1 MKNLVSN
8 SKNVVSV
15 VSHRF
20 APVAAVG
27 AALALSAHGA
37 LAQQAGN
44 TIGGQ
49 VQTMAQEFSTTG
61 GFVGS
66 TAMYIASLI
75 CFVFGAWAF
84 WQSRQAENRDS
95 GMIAKGLAGLVLCGL
110 FVTGGSWINKAAQ
123 TSTGTDAA
131 ISSTA
136 GVVSFQ

>member
-1 MKNLVSN
+1 VKNLIFN
-8 SKNVVSV
+8 SKIVASVS
-15 VSHRF
+15 SRRF
-20 APVAAVG
+20 ASLASAG

-37 LAQQAGN
+37 LAQQASN

-66 TAMYIASLI
+66 TAMYVASLI

-95 GMIAKGLAGLVLCGL
+95 GMIAKGVAGLVLCGL
-110 FVTGGSWINKAAQ
+110 FVTGGAWINKAAQ
-123 TSTGTDAA
+123 TSTGTNAS

-136 GVVSFQ
+136 GVVSFE